1 MGKRYNQDNG
11 TIIEKLVGMRIEKLV
26 LKDYDVAEEVPA
38 FLHRSGGD
46 YRASLAATMEDVR
59 GLKTD
64 HISDK
69 MRAWSTQS
77 HLQEYLR
84 RFNQLGEVCAQ
95 QWLNE
100 RMSANS

>member
-1 MGKRYNQDNG
+1 
-11 TIIEKLVGMRIEKLV
+11 
-26 LKDYDVAEEVPA
+26 
-38 FLHRSGGD
+38 
-46 YRASLAATMEDVR
+46 MEDVR

-84 RFNQLGEVCAQ
+84 RINQLGEVCAQ

-100 RMSANS
+100 RELLM

>member
-1 MGKRYNQDNG
+1 MGKRYTQENG
-11 TIIEKLVGMRIEKLV
+11 TIIEKLVGMRLEKLV
-26 LKDYDVAEEVPA
+26 LKDYDIAEDVPA

-46 YRASLAATMEDVR
+46 YPASLAATMEDVR
-59 GLKTD
+59 GLKMA

-69 MRAWSTQS
+69 IRALSTQS

-95 QWLNE
+95 Q
-100 RMSANS
+100 

>member
-1 MGKRYNQDNG
+1 MGKGYTQDNG
-11 TIIEKLVGMRIEKLV
+11 TIIEKLVGMRLEKLV
-26 LKDYDVAEEVPA
+26 LKDYDVAEDVPA

-46 YRASLAATMEDVR
+46 YRASLAATMEDLR
-59 GLKTD
+59 DLKMA

-69 MRAWSTQS
+69 MRALSSQS

-84 RFNQLGEVCAQ
+84 RVNQLGKVCAQ

-100 RMSANS
+100 RELLM